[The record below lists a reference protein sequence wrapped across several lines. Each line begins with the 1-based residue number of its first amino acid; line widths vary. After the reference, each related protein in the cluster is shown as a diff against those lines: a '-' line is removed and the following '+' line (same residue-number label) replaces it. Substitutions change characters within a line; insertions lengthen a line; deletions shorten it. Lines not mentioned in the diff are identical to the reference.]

1 MSWDI
6 VPLSKWDFGYF
17 DRQRDLFSE
26 WLHLFDDDWRM
37 GSFEESRIRFDKEL
51 DKIRRE
57 MLRMDEQPVNL
68 DLRQPFIT
76 DPKGQHKF
84 SLRFN
89 CSKFKPNEITVQT
102 QDNTLKVHARHAH
115 EEDGRKFYQEFFREC
130 TLPENVDPKKLQSS
144 LTNDGVLQIEAP
156 VQPTVVAPK
165 EHLIPIDHLKK
176 DLKKDKQ
183 VVAVEKE
190 RGDGK

>member
-1 MSWDI
+1 
-6 VPLSKWDFGYF
+6 
-17 DRQRDLFSE
+17 
-26 WLHLFDDDWRM
+26 
-37 GSFEESRIRFDKEL
+37 
-51 DKIRRE
+51 
-57 MLRMDEQPVNL
+57 
-68 DLRQPFIT
+68 
-76 DPKGQHKF
+76 
-84 SLRFN
+84 LRFN